1 MDLGLARKRAI
12 VTGGSRGI
20 GKAIVE
26 TLIGEGVA
34 VATCARGAEA
44 LQANV
49 DRWQAAGAT
58 AYGEAVDVTDEAA
71 FSAWFERAVGQL
83 GGLDI
88 FISNVTTRI
97 HTKGVERWRD
107 TFNVD
112 LLQHIHASELA
123 LPHLKESDAGAI
135 VYVSSIASVMTANMP
150 SETEYGTMKAA
161 LVSYGTQLANR
172 VGRDGIRVNLVSPGP
187 IYHEG
192 GFWQMVE
199 QKNPDLFKMAEK
211 VSVFRRLG
219 TAQEVAN
226 SVVFLA
232 SPAAS
237 NITAANLRV
246 DGGAIKTV
254 NF

>member
-1 MDLGLARKRAI
+1 MDLGLAGKRAI

-26 TLIGEGVA
+26 TLLNEGVA

-44 LQANV
+44 LQENI
-49 DRWQAAGAT
+49 DRWQAAGGT
-58 AYGEAVDVTDEAA
+58 AFGEAVDVTDEAA
-71 FSAWFERAVGQL
+71 FGTWFEKAVGQL

-97 HTKGVERWRD
+97 RSKGVERWRD

-112 LLQHIHASELA
+112 LLQHIYASELA
-123 LPHLKESDAGAI
+123 LPHLKESDSGAI

-150 SETEYGTMKAA
+150 TETEYGTMKAA

-199 QKNPDLFKMAEK
+199 EKNPDLFKMAEA

>member
-1 MDLGLARKRAI
+1 MDLGLAGKRAI

-20 GKAIVE
+20 GQAIVE

-44 LQANV
+44 LQTNLNK
-49 DRWQAAGAT
+49 WQAAGAT

-71 FSAWFERAVGQL
+71 FSSWFERSVEKL

-97 HTKGVERWRD
+97 RTKGVERWKD

-112 LLQHIHASELA
+112 LLQHITASELA
-123 LPHLKESDAGAI
+123 LPHLKNSEAGAI
-135 VYVSSIASVMTANMP
+135 VYVASIASVMTANMP
-150 SETEYGTMKAA
+150 TETEYGTMKAA

-192 GFWQMVE
+192 GFWEMVE
-199 QKNPDLFKMAEK
+199 QKNPDLFKMAEA
-211 VSVFRRLG
+211 VSVFKRLG

-226 SVVFLA
+226 SVIFLA

-254 NF
+254 NY

>member
-1 MDLGLARKRAI
+1 MDLGLAGKRAI

-44 LQANV
+44 LQANI
-49 DRWQAAGAT
+49 DRWNAAGAT
-58 AYGEAVDVTDEAA
+58 AYGDAVDVTDEAA
-71 FSAWFERAVGQL
+71 FNAWFEKAVDQL

-97 HTKGVERWRD
+97 RSKGVERWRD

-112 LLQHIHASELA
+112 LLQHINASELA
-123 LPHLKESDAGAI
+123 LPHLKNSDAGAI
-135 VYVSSIASVMTANMP
+135 VYVASIASVMTANMP
-150 SETEYGTMKAA
+150 TETEYGTMKAA

-187 IYHEG
+187 IYHC
-192 GFWQMVE
+192 
-199 QKNPDLFKMAEK
+199 L
-211 VSVFRRLG
+211 LY
-219 TAQEVAN
+219 T
-226 SVVFLA
+226 
-232 SPAAS
+232 SPS
-237 NITAANLRV
+237 PR
-246 DGGAIKTV
+246 DGLLSRMPSSA
-254 NF
+254 

>member
-1 MDLGLARKRAI
+1 MDLGLTGKRAI

-26 TLIGEGVA
+26 TLIGDGVA
-34 VATCARGAEA
+34 VATCARGADA
-44 LQANV
+44 LQANI
-49 DRWQAAGAT
+49 DRWNGAGGT
-58 AYGEAVDVTDEAA
+58 AYGDAVDVTDETA
-71 FSAWFERAVGQL
+71 FSAWFEKAVGQL

-97 HTKGVERWRD
+97 RTKGVERWRD

-112 LLQHIHASELA
+112 LLQHINASELA

-135 VYVSSIASVMTANMP
+135 VYVASIASVMTANMP

-192 GFWQMVE
+192 GFWEMVE